1 MHIGLDGIPLAETK
15 TGVGHYTLEL
25 GRGLAEI
32 SGGDAFEF
40 VAPSRIL
47 LRDADE
53 RKSLP
58 ANLSVTFRKPNSLRK
73 HWWTIGLPLY
83 IRQSSFDLFH
93 GTNYNVPLWE
103 ACPTVLTIHD
113 LSLFLYPETHEKSRV
128 ITGLRRIPVMARVA
142 TKIITPSEAVRAEVV
157 EHLGVSSEKVIAI
170 PEAARVGFRPAPGEA
185 SREARTRFG
194 IEEDFLLYVGTLEPR
209 KNLML
214 LIRAFEEVLRATK
227 LKPQLVIVGKKGWLV
242 DELFAYVEC
251 AGLGDRLLFTNYVS
265 DEDLRALYSSCR
277 MFIYPSIYEGFG
289 LPPLEAMACGAPVI
303 TTRIASIMET
313 VGNAARLVATDD
325 VNALARNITELLTDA
340 GARSTLSAAGLERAA
355 LFSWAKTAR
364 MTMKVYEETLQSES
378 KKTSRGA

>member
-25 GRGLAEI
+25 GRGLAQL
-32 SGGDAFEF
+32 SGSDAFEF

-47 LRDADE
+47 LRDEDE
-53 RKSLP
+53 RKTLP

-113 LSLFLYPETHEKSRV
+113 LSLFLYPETHEKNRV
-128 ITGLRRIPVMARVA
+128 VTGLRRIPVMARVA
-142 TKIITPSEAVRAEVV
+142 TKIITPSEAVRGEVV
-157 EHLGVSSEKVIAI
+157 EHLGVSGEKIIAI
-170 PEAARVGFRPAPGEA
+170 PEAARAGFRPAHAKA

-214 LIRAFEEVLRATK
+214 LIRAFEEVLRATE

-242 DELFAYVEC
+242 DELFAYVER
-251 AGLGDRLLFTNYVS
+251 ANLGDRLLFTNYVS

-303 TTRIASIMET
+303 TTKIASIKET
-313 VGNAARLVATDD
+313 VGNAARLVETDD
-325 VNALARNITELLTDA
+325 VNALARNVTELLTDA
-340 GARSTLSAAGLERAA
+340 AARSALAAAGLERAA
-355 LFSWAKTAR
+355 LFSWEKTAR
-364 MTMKVYEETLQSES
+364 KTLEVYEETLRSKSEN
-378 KKTSRGA
+378 TSRTA